1 MADPRRVDCLAAG
14 PRLLGNGRCGLAA
27 ALTLPADEV
36 AQLDRAAADI
46 PIVGERY
53 SPPMQH
59 MIDR

>member
-1 MADPRRVDCLAAG
+1 MVVATGTTKLHRLEENIAA
-14 PRLLGNGRCGLAA
+14 AA

-36 AQLDRAAADI
+36 ARLDRAAAGI
-46 PIVGERY
+46 PIVGDRY